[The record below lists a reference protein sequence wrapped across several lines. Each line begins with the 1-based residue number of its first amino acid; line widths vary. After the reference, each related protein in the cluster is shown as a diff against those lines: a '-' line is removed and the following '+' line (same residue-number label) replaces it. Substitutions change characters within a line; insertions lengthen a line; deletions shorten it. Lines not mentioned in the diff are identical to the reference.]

1 MMESFTTWY
10 MALEPMQQVFW
21 GCAIVSSAVFL
32 VQMVLTIVGMD
43 SAGVDADVDFDVA
56 DVGAGDTMD
65 LGGGISLFSVRS
77 LVNFFV
83 GFGWAGVSLRSL
95 IGSDVLLLL
104 AAAAVGF
111 LFVLMFFYIKK
122 KTKAF
127 EANGAFDIRNCQG
140 KVANVYLRIP
150 AANAGK
156 GKVQVSVNGAYH
168 EIDALTDGEAIPSGQ
183 KVRITEVIDGETL
196 RVVRI

>member
-21 GCAIVSSAVFL
+21 GCAIVSSVVFL

>member
-10 MALEPMQQVFW
+10 MALEPMHQVFW
-21 GCAIVSSAVFL
+21 GCAIVSSVVFL